1 MNLRLR
7 TLDFI
12 LTLQLQEAWSVA
24 TTFPVN
30 MKAITQ
36 KDSNSIQ
43 AYTKF
48 IELLT
53 AHSYSSTY
61 KKRRQSI
68 GDKRYVKNKR
78 KEKREQN

>member
-36 KDSNSIQ
+36 KTATAFRLTQNSSNYLLLILTVQ
-43 AYTKF
+43 PTKNDVNRL
-48 IELLT
+48 ET
-53 AHSYSSTY
+53 
-61 KKRRQSI
+61 K
-68 GDKRYVKNKR
+68 DM
-78 KEKREQN
+78 